1 VLNYCRIRQPTIV
14 STSFTFGGIMRRS
27 LIVSLAAVALA
38 AFPHIRAVAQQQ
50 AGDKEVQVFGNVTTI
65 SSNGTSYSSGS
76 VGGSIGYFFT
86 RQLQLSGGAFVTLSG
101 GGGASTTTQ
110 TQLSGGLRFNFAT
123 EGRKAFPYVGMDMGT
138 SASSDGSPSQ
148 SFYRPSAGFKTFFTR
163 NAAFDLNVGYM
174 RFTQQQQDA
183 PTMID
188 SQFGLSFVF

>member
-1 VLNYCRIRQPTIV
+1 
-14 STSFTFGGIMRRS
+14 MRRS
-27 LIVSLAAVALA
+27 LIVSFAALGLAFYPQL
-38 AFPHIRAVAQQQ
+38 RAGAQQE
-50 AGDKEVQVFGNVTTI
+50 AGDKEIQVFGNVTTI
-65 SSNGTSYSSGS
+65 SSSGTSYSSGS

-86 RQLQLSGGAFVTLSG
+86 RQLQLSAGAFVALSG
-101 GGGASTTTQ
+101 GAGAGTTTQ
-110 TQLSGGLRFNFAT
+110 TQLLGGLRYNFAT
-123 EGRKAFPYVGMDMGT
+123 QGRKSFPYVGIDMGT

-174 RFTQQQQDA
+174 RFTQQQQNA